1 MERGEEHGTAESMI
15 RDEGSHLP
23 PLLLGDSTVLDRP
36 LLFEKTEGGAPTQKG
51 SHFVAGGYHPPQ
63 LFKGSQGSF
72 TILNSV
78 FPLCPKNGEM
88 KKYHLQVLNE
98 VVGMSLSLRP
108 CVYCSMGRP

>member
-51 SHFVAGGYHPPQ
+51 SHFV
-63 LFKGSQGSF
+63 
-72 TILNSV
+72 
-78 FPLCPKNGEM
+78 
-88 KKYHLQVLNE
+88 
-98 VVGMSLSLRP
+98 VG
-108 CVYCSMGRP
+108 